1 MWIVGNVKCSGDLA
15 DLKGISKTRFVTI
28 KAKNRK
34 RKNARLNIN
43 SSRRCS
49 QVCIWKCWKDVKWIL
64 NFRESVRARRT
75 AVEKLCRSYMQNINQ
90 PEDLQMFLDNISAT
104 SICSKL

>member
-1 MWIVGNVKCSGDLA
+1 MWIVRNVKCSVDLA
-15 DLKGISKTRFVTI
+15 DLKDISKTGFVTI

-43 SSRRCS
+43 SSRRYS

-75 AVEKLCRSYMQNINQ
+75 AVEKLCRSYMQTINQ
-90 PEDLQMFLDNISAT
+90 PKDLQMFLGNISAT
-104 SICSKL
+104 SISSKL